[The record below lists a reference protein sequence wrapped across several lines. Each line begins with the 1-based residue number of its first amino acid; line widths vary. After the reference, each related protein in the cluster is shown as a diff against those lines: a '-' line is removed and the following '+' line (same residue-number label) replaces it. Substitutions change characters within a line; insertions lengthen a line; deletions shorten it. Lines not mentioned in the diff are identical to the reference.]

1 MSIKI
6 LVVDDLSDMRMLL
19 GLTLRRNQWEV
30 VEAEDGEQA
39 IEMAL
44 AEQPQIIL
52 MDYDMPKMN
61 GLEACTHITSTQE
74 TAHIPV
80 VIYTGYS
87 ASHVREDAL
96 NAGAT
101 TFLIKPITP
110 ARLREE
116 IMNLLNA

>member
-1 MSIKI
+1 MSVKI

-30 VEAEDGEQA
+30 LEAEDGVQA
-39 IEMAL
+39 VEAAIN
-44 AEQPQIIL
+44 EQPDVIL
-52 MDYDMPKMN
+52 MDYDMPNMN
-61 GLEACTHITSTQE
+61 GLDACSQISADDR
-74 TAHIPV
+74 TAHIPI

-87 ASHVREDAL
+87 ASHVREDAI

-116 IMNLLNA
+116 IMNLL